1 MSVNLS
7 AGRTLAYNVLDI
19 PLCRQGRFTVDL
31 DSQGTQGT
39 SDRGHAVHQGR
50 RVDIVDVFF
59 DGQVGI
65 RSTELSQII
74 NGCDLDVDVVIL
86 YVCIDKGT
94 LRDRAL
100 LVFRGLSAFLISDDD
115 ERAALLVRA
124 RLIVRHALDLAEL
137 HGADG
142 IVVVGVVVLDVH
154 DVEGVLLVVGH
165 LSVAVVVAVEDD
177 ELRVGLKSG
186 LHCRALSLRLHIDVL
201 KHNNASFLVAVVHL
215 DRVGHNGR
223 TVLIFAAR
231 IRAGLQA
238 VLEDHFFGGE
248 GAAAVHVTGVLT
260 TCLVGRFSLDDDG
273 SRIIFMTGLIE
284 VNLSSV
290 GGKHTVTHGAVLAAL
305 VHKLCC
311 VRLVRVTNAHLGVH
325 AVPIHLVDIV
335 RV

>member
-1 MSVNLS
+1 M
-7 AGRTLAYNVLDI
+7 
-19 PLCRQGRFTVDL
+19 
-31 DSQGTQGT
+31 
-39 SDRGHAVHQGR
+39 
-50 RVDIVDVFF
+50 
-59 DGQVGI
+59 
-65 RSTELSQII
+65 
-74 NGCDLDVDVVIL
+74 VIL
-86 YVCIDKGT
+86 SVCIDKGT

-154 DVEGVLLVVGH
+154 DVEGVLLVVGQ

-273 SRIIFMTGLIE
+273 SRIIFMTGLPE
-284 VNLSSV
+284 ANLSSV

-335 RV
+335 RVLSGSVRVSGRLVVTLVERDIVGVPPKFVGGSYVARAREGLTVQQSRNGDDCGQEAGTKFYR